1 MLRVLWNKINQD
13 EQGFTLI
20 ELLIV
25 VVVIGILAGLAV
37 PTYKGVQNNAKKS
50 VGEANASMLNR
61 SIPIWQLMEDKDEDY
76 DPVKH
81 QDDFLKWLEVDA
93 KELKYV
99 EWVETDDEHKEY
111 KANTEEAYLGAK
123 DEPDEPDEPEN
134 QTNP

>member
-37 PTYKGVQNNAKKS
+37 PAYKGIQNKAKKS

-61 SIPIWQLMEDKDEDY
+61 SIPIWQLMNDKDEDY
-76 DPVKH
+76 DPVKD
-81 QDDFLKWLEVDA
+81 QGDFLGWLGVDA
-93 KELKYV
+93 EELKYV
-99 EWVETDDEHKEY
+99 KWVDDDEGKEY
-111 KANTEEAYLGAK
+111 RADIKEAHFATPTESE
-123 DEPDEPDEPEN
+123 
-134 QTNP
+134 

>member
-37 PTYKGVQNNAKKS
+37 PTYKGVQDNAKKS

-61 SIPIWQLMEDKDEDY
+61 SIPIWQLMNDKDEDY
-76 DPVKH
+76 DQEKD
-81 QDDFLKWLEVDA
+81 QKDFLEWLGVDA
-93 KELKYV
+93 EELKYV
-99 EWVETDDEHKEY
+99 KWDGTEY
-111 KANTEEAYLGAK
+111 KADIKEAYL
-123 DEPDEPDEPEN
+123 EPVEPPEDASGGGN
-134 QTNP
+134 GDAPG

>member
-37 PTYKGVQNNAKKS
+37 PAYKGIQDKAKES

-61 SIPIWQLMEDKDEDY
+61 SIPIWQLMKDKDEDY
-76 DPVKH
+76 NPVDDQK
-81 QDDFLKWLEVDA
+81 DFLKWLGVKA
-93 KELKYV
+93 KELEYV
-99 EWVETDDEHKEY
+99 EWDGGKKEY
-111 KANTEEAYLGAK
+111 IANKEKAYLDAK
-123 DEPDEPDEPEN
+123 
-134 QTNP
+134 

>member
-37 PTYKGVQNNAKKS
+37 PAYKKIQDKAKKS

-61 SIPIWQLMEDKDEDY
+61 SIPIWQLMEEKDEDY
-76 DPVKH
+76 NPV
-81 QDDFLKWLEVDA
+81 DDQEEFLEWLEVDA
-93 KELKYV
+93 EELKYV
-99 EWVETDDEHKEY
+99 KWDDEAEEY
-111 KANTEEAYLGAK
+111 KAEIEVAYLAYL
-123 DEPDEPDEPEN
+123 DEPDEPEN

>member
-37 PTYKGVQNNAKKS
+37 PAYKKIQDKAKKS

-76 DPVKH
+76 NPVDH
-81 QDDFLKWLEVDA
+81 QEKFLEWLKVDA
-93 KELKYV
+93 TELEYV
-99 EWVETDDEHKEY
+99 EWNGTDKKYEADTK
-111 KANTEEAYLGAK
+111 EAYLDA
-123 DEPDEPDEPEN
+123 P
-134 QTNP
+134 

>member
-37 PTYKGVQNNAKKS
+37 PAYKKIQDKVKES

-61 SIPIWQLMEDKDEDY
+61 SIPIWQLMEEKDEDY
-76 DPVKH
+76 NPVDDQK
-81 QDDFLKWLEVDA
+81 DFLEWLDVDA
-93 KELKYV
+93 EELKYV
-99 EWVETDDEHKEY
+99 KWDGTEY
-111 KANTEEAYLGAK
+111 KADTKEAYL
-123 DEPDEPDEPEN
+123 EPVEPVEPVEPE
-134 QTNP
+134 